1 MKIVSNWIHQFADS
15 KRGLEP
21 NLSKE
26 GDTVFVKQD
35 EINKFTTRFSS
46 ALSRYFTTVYCVWQ
60 KHNTSHFQCQPSLPG
75 MSTNNSECDDGDGR
89 SETGELDTGGEAQV
103 ANKRSTRTCK
113 QTQLFGVET
122 PPGIIR
128 TEIS

>member
-1 MKIVSNWIHQFADS
+1 MENYQNCKQTWDWQENMERKEENDKQYADS
-15 KRGLEP
+15 ERGLEP

-35 EINKFTTRFSS
+35 GINKFTTRFNS
-46 ALSRYFTTVYCVWQ
+46 ALSRYFTTVYCDWQ
-60 KHNTSHFQCQPSLPG
+60 KRNTSHFQCQPSLPG

-103 ANKRSTRTCK
+103 ATSTRTFK
-113 QTQLFGVET
+113 
-122 PPGIIR
+122 
-128 TEIS
+128 